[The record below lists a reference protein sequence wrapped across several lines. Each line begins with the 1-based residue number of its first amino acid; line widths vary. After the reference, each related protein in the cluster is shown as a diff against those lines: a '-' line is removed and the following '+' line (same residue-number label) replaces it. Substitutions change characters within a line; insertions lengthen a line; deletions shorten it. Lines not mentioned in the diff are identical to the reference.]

1 MNRNGFTMLELSKS
15 SPLDAP
21 LGVASSFGVMNMPTK
36 FEAPDK
42 KLVM

>member
-21 LGVASSFGVMNMPTK
+21 LGVASLFGVLIMLTK